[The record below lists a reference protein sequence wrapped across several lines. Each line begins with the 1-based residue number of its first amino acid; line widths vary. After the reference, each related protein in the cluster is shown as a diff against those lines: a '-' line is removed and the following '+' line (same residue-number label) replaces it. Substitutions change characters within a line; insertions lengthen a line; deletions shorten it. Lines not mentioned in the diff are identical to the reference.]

1 MNGFKGPAESAAEEE
16 LEEGFGGSVFRRVRG
31 GADRL
36 NRPPGTS
43 VVPAPSADLFGAEGD
58 GADGCA
64 VTYFASLF
72 AGDESR
78 ELLAELLRTTAWQQ
92 DRITL
97 YRKSIALPRLTA
109 WYGDPGLAYTYSGI
123 RMEPRAWSPAL
134 RSVKARVEALCGQA
148 FTSVLLNQYRH
159 GQDGMAWHSDD
170 EPELGTDPL
179 IASVSFGAT
188 RRFRLRRKPHA
199 KGSRPLAV
207 DLLTG
212 SCLVMSGRT
221 QALWEHALAKTR
233 KPVGPRVNLTFRQI
247 GSGRS
252 SPADQAGQKGANEQT
267 RPGAGPLSGD
277 RPEFK
282 REPGS

>member
-1 MNGFKGPAESAAEEE
+1 VVD
-16 LEEGFGGSVFRRVRG
+16 EGFQED
-31 GADRL
+31 ADSL
-36 NRPPGTS
+36 THPPGIS
-43 VVPAPSADLFGAEGD
+43 IVPAASADLFGAD
-58 GADGCA
+58 GNGADGNGADGNSADGCA

-72 AGDESR
+72 GVDESR

-97 YRKSIALPRLTA
+97 YGKSTALPRLTA
-109 WYGDPGLAYTYSGI
+109 WYGEPGLAYTYSGI

-134 RSVKARVEALCGQA
+134 GRVKARVEALCGQA

-170 EPELGTDPL
+170 EPELGADPL

-199 KGSRPLAV
+199 KGNRPLAV
-207 DLLTG
+207 DLGAG

-221 QALWEHALAKTR
+221 QEFWEHALAKTR

-247 GSGRS
+247 GSGDSNPRTGS
-252 SPADQAGQKGANEQT
+252 RKLTYDGA
-267 RPGAGPLSGD
+267 
-277 RPEFK
+277 
-282 REPGS
+282 